1 MYFYSELGVKMFRQ
15 MLCGIDR
22 TVLSSR
28 TSETNHQIGES
39 TIHISFYRGVYD
51 MVDMLEEVRD
61 LPSSSKNWI
70 TGSSKPVK
78 WL

>member
-39 TIHISFYRGVYD
+39 TIIYRFT
-51 MVDMLEEVRD
+51 EA
-61 LPSSSKNWI
+61 STIW
-70 TGSSKPVK
+70 
-78 WL
+78 